1 LIDAF
6 VHRING
12 PFSSFVFVQ
21 QMELVIVLC
30 FVLPM
35 SSLMIQASESDE
47 PDDFDFL

>member
-1 LIDAF
+1 MFALTQ
-6 VHRING
+6 H
-12 PFSSFVFVQ
+12 
-21 QMELVIVLC
+21 MELVIALC